1 MEGCNTNIINMM
13 FFFVFFFSSYIM
25 ELLFSALET
34 FY

>member
-13 FFFVFFFSSYIM
+13 FFFVIFFSSYIM
-25 ELLFSALET
+25 ELLFSGLET